1 MRRGEFCIRLPWSH
15 PVPAEGSGMCRT
27 APRAL
32 LRFIPVSPDTCR
44 TPDVSRSESSIPSRH
59 PVRRQT
65 LSPSRTEYPKQSR
78 SQNTHL
84 PANPA
89 AALRPALWPSR
100 AAHSRF
106 IHRPSRSRRVGV
118 VASPLPPMAARFGRA
133 QDGGDISPS
142 ASGRGRVE
150 GRYLGGAGTAGTL
163 RAVISF
169 CWGALWRL
177 QARKGGARLGR
188 YGSGLTAL

>member
-1 MRRGEFCIRLPWSH
+1 MNS
-15 PVPAEGSGMCRT
+15 ASGFLG
-27 APRAL
+27 P
-32 LRFIPVSPDTCR
+32 
-44 TPDVSRSESSIPSRH
+44 
-59 PVRRQT
+59 T
-65 LSPSRTEYPKQSR
+65 LSPQRGPGCVAQHPGRCCVLFQSP
-78 SQNTHL
+78 QT
-84 PANPA
+84 PA
-89 AALRPALWPSR
+89 ALLTSAGRSLAYLAGIPYGARPCPHPGPSIQSSPGLRTLTFPRTRPPRCVLLSGLRAQPTRGSFIAQAAPA
-100 AAHSRF
+100 
-106 IHRPSRSRRVGV
+106 GV
-118 VASPLPPMAARFGRA
+118 VVSPLPPMAARFGRA